1 MHFSNSMKNVYFMIE
16 SNFWQICNIC
26 IYLWTQPYM
35 LLGLDM
41 IFDPFILQKQ
51 AFESGY
57 FAENIEKI
65 T

>member
-1 MHFSNSMKNVYFMIE
+1 MSTYDRIKFLADLQY
-16 SNFWQICNIC
+16 

-57 FAENIEKI
+57 LAENIEKV